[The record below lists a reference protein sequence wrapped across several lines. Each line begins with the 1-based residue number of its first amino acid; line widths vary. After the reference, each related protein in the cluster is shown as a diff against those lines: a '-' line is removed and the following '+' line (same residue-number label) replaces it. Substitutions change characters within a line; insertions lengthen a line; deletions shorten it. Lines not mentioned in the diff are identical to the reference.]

1 LYQIKFEL
9 NHKER
14 FSTDVIKD
22 AEAAKYTMTY
32 LIGGKLIQKD
42 QYEIKLNDFDQ
53 EEIITPVSNQIPN
66 LGINGYIHDLMSN
79 PFGYVLISEIQVRK
93 KFSLYCL

>member
-1 LYQIKFEL
+1 M
-9 NHKER
+9 
-14 FSTDVIKD
+14 IKD